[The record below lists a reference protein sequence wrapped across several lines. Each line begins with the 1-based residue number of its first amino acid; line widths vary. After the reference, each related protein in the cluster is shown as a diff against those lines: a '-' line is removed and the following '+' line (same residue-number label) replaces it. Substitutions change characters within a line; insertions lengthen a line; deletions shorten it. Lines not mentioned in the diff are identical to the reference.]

1 MSAIRGRALL
11 VVALTFFGVAPAGVV
26 PTGVHAAFPV
36 AHSVRTIRRPTPR
49 RPPVRSVPVV
59 VPSTT
64 STTPS
69 TAAPTAPSTTLAP
82 ILETLSP
89 QAYLDRVL
97 TFMQRNTARASSV
110 DVPAIV
116 AAAKE
121 RGRTAPDIAATYPII
136 RAALTALGD
145 RHSALLDPL
154 SAASFLRGQSTGFG
168 FRVYPP
174 DVMWVLPGSP
184 AEAAG
189 MKTLDRIQSLN
200 DKPFAQTTAADRMVA
215 VATFAVLRNGE
226 PLQFTVTR
234 GALVTAERPSVREF
248 SGHLGYI
255 DLPGATG
262 DSQAEARF
270 VRSGLDGI
278 GTVETAVRPCG
289 WVLDL
294 RRNSGGFPFSMLSV
308 LEPFL
313 GNGPFLGFAYG
324 DGKRQA
330 VAFDNGTL
338 RVGTSKSWVNEN
350 PVRLPDQEVP
360 IALLTSPTT
369 ASAGEAAVIA
379 FVGRRNSRTFGEPT
393 VGVTSANVGISLP
406 DGAFVMVTHSYDTD
420 RAGKLYDGPLLP
432 DAAITTDW
440 TTFGTGA
447 DPVLTAAQ
455 TWLDGQP
462 ACVGR

>member
-1 MSAIRGRALL
+1 MSAIRGRTLL
-11 VVALTFFGVAPAGVV
+11 VVALAFFVVAPASAR
-26 PTGVHAAFPV
+26 T
-36 AHSVRTIRRPTPR
+36 VRHPIRKPL
-49 RPPVRSVPVV
+49 VRSVPVV

-64 STTPS
+64 TPSPTTP
-69 TAAPTAPSTTLAP
+69 ASTTLAAT
-82 ILETLSP
+82 LETLSP
-89 QAYLDRVL
+89 QGYLDRVL
-97 TFMQRNTARASSV
+97 TFMERNTARASSV

-121 RGRTAPDIAATYPII
+121 RGKTAPDIAATYPII

-145 RHSALLDPL
+145 RHSALLDPV

-189 MKTLDRIQSLN
+189 MKTLDRVQTLN
-200 DKPFAQTTAADRMVA
+200 NKPFAQTTAADRTVA
-215 VATFAVLRNGE
+215 IATFAVLRNGE

-234 GALVTAERPSVREF
+234 GALVTAERPVVHEF

-262 DSQAEARF
+262 DSEAETRF
-270 VRSGLDGI
+270 VRGGLDGI
-278 GTVETAVRPCG
+278 RTVETAVRPCG

-350 PVRLPDQEVP
+350 PVRLPDQDVP
-360 IALLTSPTT
+360 IALLTSPNT

-406 DGAFVMVTHSYDTD
+406 DGAFVMVTHSYDAD

-432 DAAITTDW
+432 DEAITTDW
-440 TTFGTGA
+440 TTFGTGTDA
-447 DPVLTAAQ
+447 VLTAAQ
-455 TWLDGQP
+455 SWLDAQP

>member
-1 MSAIRGRALL
+1 MSAIRGRTLL
-11 VVALTFFGVAPAGVV
+11 VVALAFFVVAPASAR
-26 PTGVHAAFPV
+26 T
-36 AHSVRTIRRPTPR
+36 VRHPIRRPT
-49 RPPVRSVPVV
+49 VRSVPVV

-64 STTPS
+64 TPSPTTP
-69 TAAPTAPSTTLAP
+69 ASTTLAP
-82 ILETLSP
+82 TLETLSP
-89 QAYLDRVL
+89 QGYLDRVL
-97 TFMQRNTARASSV
+97 TFMERNTARASSV

-121 RGRTAPDIAATYPII
+121 RGKTAPDIAATYPII

-145 RHSALLDPL
+145 RHSALLDPV

-189 MKTLDRIQSLN
+189 MKTLDRVQTLN
-200 DKPFAQTTAADRMVA
+200 NKPFAQTTAADRMVA
-215 VATFAVLRNGE
+215 IATFAVLRNGE

-234 GALVTAERPSVREF
+234 GALVTAERPVVHEF

-262 DSQAEARF
+262 DSEAETRF
-270 VRSGLDGI
+270 VRGGLDGI
-278 GTVETAVRPCG
+278 RTVETAVRPCG

-350 PVRLPDQEVP
+350 PVRLPDQDVP
-360 IALLTSPTT
+360 IALLTSPNT

-406 DGAFVMVTHSYDTD
+406 DGAFVMVTHSYDAD

-432 DAAITTDW
+432 DEAITTDW
-440 TTFGTGA
+440 TTFGTGT

-455 TWLDGQP
+455 SWLDAQP

>member
-1 MSAIRGRALL
+1 MSAIRGRTLL
-11 VVALTFFGVAPAGVV
+11 VVALAFFVVAPASAR
-26 PTGVHAAFPV
+26 T
-36 AHSVRTIRRPTPR
+36 VRHPIRKPL
-49 RPPVRSVPVV
+49 VRSVPVV

-64 STTPS
+64 TPSPTTP
-69 TAAPTAPSTTLAP
+69 ASTTLAAT
-82 ILETLSP
+82 LEKLSP
-89 QAYLDRVL
+89 QGYLDRVL
-97 TFMQRNTARASSV
+97 TFMERNTARASSV

-121 RGRTAPDIAATYPII
+121 RGKTAPDIAATYPII

-145 RHSALLDPL
+145 RHSALLDPV

-189 MKTLDRIQSLN
+189 MKTLDRVQTLN
-200 DKPFAQTTAADRMVA
+200 NKPFAQTTAADRTVA
-215 VATFAVLRNGE
+215 IATFAVLRNGE

-234 GALVTAERPSVREF
+234 GALVTAERPVVHEF

-262 DSQAEARF
+262 DSEAETRF
-270 VRSGLDGI
+270 VRGGLDGI
-278 GTVETAVRPCG
+278 RTVETAVRPCG

-350 PVRLPDQEVP
+350 PVRLPDQDVP
-360 IALLTSPTT
+360 IALLTSPNT

-406 DGAFVMVTHSYDTD
+406 DGAFVMVTHSYDAD

-432 DAAITTDW
+432 DEAITTDW
-440 TTFGTGA
+440 TTFGTGTDA
-447 DPVLTAAQ
+447 VLTAAQ
-455 TWLDGQP
+455 SWLDAQP